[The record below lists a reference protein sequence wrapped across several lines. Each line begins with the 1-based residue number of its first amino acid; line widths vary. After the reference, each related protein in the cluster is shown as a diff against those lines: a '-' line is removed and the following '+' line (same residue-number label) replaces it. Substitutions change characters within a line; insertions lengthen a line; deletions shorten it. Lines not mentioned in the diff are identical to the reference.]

1 MTFTD
6 HKRIIFLAVMILFC
20 GPVYADDPGITKVR
34 LIQETDTSYI
44 FELDIARQFL
54 WTIKAPI
61 LPDRFRISDPDYED
75 QSGWITLKVKITT
88 SGEPFSSKDEILLP
102 WQRNGVDITVQWKDG
117 QTYKGLFNK
126 TLNGIHIPMSKLM
139 PVQKTTREVIQESFV
154 MGIRH
159 LPFMFVHVLLII
171 VLVWA
176 FPSLAA
182 LRYLFMLTLGQ
193 MTALI
198 LAELGMPGF
207 SLLLSDLMLL
217 LITFL
222 VSYSVIYKIEF
233 KFLKLLLF
241 LAGAFHGLSFVQD
254 LNVVDLPP
262 LQRIQALFAFNL
274 SLDLGH
280 YVLALVLLLIIPSLY
295 KLFNGFKWLTILA
308 GSMSVFLVLLIF
320 SENIM
325 ANKLQILS
333 PQKSPVSVTYKSS
346 GQIANL
352 STKQVQRGK
361 GLMVTP
367 LMLYLSV
374 EPYEVR
380 QEILVQASTVMQY
393 LNCKDNG
400 SGTIPVESQEQIKT
414 EIQEAITSANTI
426 YVDNQ
431 LLAPAD
437 KITSF
442 VTLGRGGVATR
453 ENPMEENLEEAIMG
467 ITLIYDIEAFPDSIL
482 IQWQLFPDSVR
493 FIEASAVDPHGA
505 FTAMLS
511 PGENMLRWKS
521 RLAGYRVP
529 AIEAIEIER
538 RSQPLIAILLW
549 MGILLFLV
557 YKLVRKKQLYVAKW
571 MMVVLVLGFLTYPF
585 IRFPM
590 NLPLLPKG
598 KPSSERTSVILSDLL
613 TNVYRAFDR
622 RKEND
627 VYDRLAISVSGN
639 QLTEIYLQNRQSME
653 LENRGSARANVDEVN
668 IQELSDLKHHKDH
681 GYVADTRWTVR
692 GSVNHFGHT
701 HYRQNQYRALVSFG
715 IDNETWKI
723 YNIEILDTRRLY

>member
-182 LRYLFMLTLGQ
+182 LRYLFMMTLGQ

-241 LAGAFHGLSFVQD
+241 LVGAFHGLSFVQD

-280 YVLALVLLLIIPSLY
+280 YLLALVLLLIIPSLY
-295 KLFNGFKWLTILA
+295 KLFNGFKWFTILA
-308 GSMSVFLVLLIF
+308 GSMSVFLILLIF

-393 LNCKDNG
+393 LNYKDKG

-557 YKLVRKKQLYVAKW
+557 YKLVSKKMLYVAKW

>member
-6 HKRIIFLAVMILFC
+6 HKRIIFLVVMILFC
-20 GPVYADDPGITKVR
+20 GPVCADDPGITKVR

-139 PVQKTTREVIQESFV
+139 PVQKTTREVLQESFV

-159 LPFMFVHVLLII
+159 LPFKFVHVLLII

-182 LRYLFMLTLGQ
+182 LRYLFMMTLGQ

-254 LNVVDLPP
+254 LNVIDLPP

-280 YVLALVLLLIIPSLY
+280 YLLALVLLLIIPSLY
-295 KLFNGFKWLTILA
+295 KLFNGFKWFTIIA
-308 GSMSVFLVLLIF
+308 GSMSVFLILLIF

-393 LNCKDNG
+393 LNYKDKG